1 MSASARRSSSGT
13 LFPSLRTLR
22 GDVQPGFPVSIEKNI
37 HLDPGLMVPDI
48 FGHLGPD
55 AIMEFAGGTA

>member
-1 MSASARRSSSGT
+1 
-13 LFPSLRTLR
+13 LR